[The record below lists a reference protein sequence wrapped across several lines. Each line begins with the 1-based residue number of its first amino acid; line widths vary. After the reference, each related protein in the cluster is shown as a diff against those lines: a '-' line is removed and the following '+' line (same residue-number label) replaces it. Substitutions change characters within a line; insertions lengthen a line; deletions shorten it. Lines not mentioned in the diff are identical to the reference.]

1 MIKLPLRAIAGLLIV
16 ILCAACETESQ
27 PETDRPVGGT
37 AAGVSAAP
45 EGEPADTGTEDAASP
60 PGPAPADTAWTVGVV
75 EVNRDLRGV
84 AVLLDVRVAAHEDF
98 DRIVLDF
105 GDVKAPGYP
114 IEDVDRPVRACGSG
128 EVVALPGDAWL
139 MIETR
144 PAAAHDEQGY
154 ATVRNRDMAVDLP
167 VIERF
172 RSICDFEAV
181 VAWVAAVRSPNPY
194 RVIELDSPTRLIVDI
209 RH

>member
-1 MIKLPLRAIAGLLIV
+1 MIKHPLRAVAGLLLAC
-16 ILCAACETESQ
+16 LCAACGAESQ
-27 PETDRPVGGT
+27 PDSAGAVPGT
-37 AAGVSAAP
+37 ATGVSAAP
-45 EGEPADTGTEDAASP
+45 AAEPPDTGTGDTVAS

-75 EVNRDLRGV
+75 DVDRDGRGV

-105 GDVKAPGYP
+105 GDANAPGYH
-114 IEDVDRPVRACGSG
+114 IEYVDRPVRACGSG
-128 EVVALPGDAWL
+128 EPVPLPGDAWL

-154 ATVRNRDMAVDLP
+154 ATVQNRDMAVDLP

-181 VAWVAAVRSPNPY
+181 VAWVAAVRTPNRF